1 MLTVTVASYLISG
14 VLHRT
19 SHHGPL
25 STSGHTCQAGSSSSS
40 PSPSPR
46 RKRRTQRSPTR
57 DEVSNVPTVTT
68 RGEGSATDIQQV
80 ESTDAATR
88 PTARGAPDD
97 EARRPAPRPA
107 QAAGLGRERGTP
119 AADGS
124 AWYRANPLPAPPP
137 LPLVARTGTVFFFSN
152 FLCKNCK
159 SMFLDGGIGD
169 SYSR

>member
-1 MLTVTVASYLISG
+1 MKLLLTVTVASYLISG

-46 RKRRTQRSPTR
+46 RKQRTQRSPTR
-57 DEVSNVPTVTT
+57 DEVSSIPTVTT

-88 PTARGAPDD
+88 PTTRGAPDG
-97 EARRPAPRPA
+97 EAETPCPASCAGRRARARARNPGRRWR
-107 QAAGLGRERGTP
+107 GLVPSKPFT
-119 AADGS
+119 S
-124 AWYRANPLPAPPP
+124 APAPPSGGKN
-137 LPLVARTGTVFFFSN
+137 RHSFFFSKL
-152 FLCKNCK
+152 F
-159 SMFLDGGIGD
+159 M
-169 SYSR
+169 

>member
-1 MLTVTVASYLISG
+1 MKLLLTVTVASYLISG

-88 PTARGAPDD
+88 PTARGTPDD

-124 AWYRANPLPAPPP
+124 AW
-137 LPLVARTGTVFFFSN
+137 
-152 FLCKNCK
+152 
-159 SMFLDGGIGD
+159 
-169 SYSR
+169 

>member
-1 MLTVTVASYLISG
+1 MTVASYLISG

-19 SHHGPL
+19 SHRGPL

-57 DEVSNVPTVTT
+57 DKVSSVPTVTT

-97 EARRPAPRPA
+97 EAETPCPASCAGHGARARPRNPGRRWR
-107 QAAGLGRERGTP
+107 GLETSKP
-119 AADGS
+119 FTSVA
-124 AWYRANPLPAPPP
+124 APPS
-137 LPLVARTGTVFFFSN
+137 GGKNWHGFFFSN